1 MGKKQIITRQK
12 LATILRESVFT
23 PTTPGPLKVIIDVGD
38 TDYYIKRAIEL
49 CTMSLKSGSIKQRL
63 VLLTQ
68 AISLLAVSKIL
79 ILYNRIK
86 EINERRGEVE
96 HG

>member
-1 MGKKQIITRQK
+1 MSKKQVITRRK
-12 LATILRESVFT
+12 LAAILRESVFT

-49 CTMSLKSGSIKQRL
+49 CTMSLKSKIVKQRL

-86 EINERRGEVE
+86 ELNKGEV
-96 HG
+96 